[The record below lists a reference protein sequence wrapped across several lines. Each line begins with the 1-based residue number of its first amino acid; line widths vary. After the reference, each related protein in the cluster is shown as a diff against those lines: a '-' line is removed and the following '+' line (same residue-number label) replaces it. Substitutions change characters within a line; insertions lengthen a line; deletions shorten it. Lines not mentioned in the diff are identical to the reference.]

1 MIGDDGM
8 FSIPVRLQGVEGV
21 TSGYY
26 TYRIEA
32 SVTNQAGETQTS
44 VTTLSAGDR
53 SLILSVD
60 TQGRICK
67 DDSIQLTL

>member
-53 SLILSVD
+53 SLFCLLTHKIVSVRMTVSD
-60 TQGRICK
+60 
-67 DDSIQLTL
+67 